1 MRKRHWWFIV
11 SLALLPLG
19 GKASA
24 TGGTKLSGA
33 DGMDVTIDV
42 DRFTGNYF
50 ASGALGTARAEPF
63 SSSAQKWIGCWI
75 DASPGGAVLTCEASD
90 SSGNDLRCAS
100 ADPTLIKVVAIMNDD
115 SFLQFETPS
124 LTSSGV
130 GNCTSISI
138 GNGSRYYPK
147 AP

>member
-19 GKASA
+19 GKAIA
-24 TGGTKLSGA
+24 TGGTKMGGA
-33 DGMDVTIDV
+33 DGMDVTIDR
-42 DRFTGNYF
+42 DPSTGNFF
-50 ASGALGTARAEPF
+50 ASGALGTARSEPF
-63 SSSAQKWIGCWI
+63 MSSAQKWIGCRI
-75 DASPGGAVLTCEASD
+75 DASPGSAVLTCQASD

-100 ADPTLIKVVAIMNDD
+100 ADPTLIKIVAMMSDD
-115 SFLQFETPS
+115 SFIEFETPS
-124 LTSSGV
+124 SSGI

-138 GNGSRYYPK
+138 ENASVYYPK